1 MRLPSV
7 WQTGATS
14 KNTCPLTKESERCC
28 KLGQQMLWISKIHP
42 SNFGTCLAWNF
53 SLLSASWWSFP
64 MQQYQ
69 AWRDKKHECPCRW
82 FSQNVYD
89 MQMATSIPL
98 PHYTPVI
105 SQAHQFS
112 IFAETL
118 LESHCQDCPT
128 KQISVLNSKAQHWI
142 RSTWQCQSNP
152 WHSEAND
159 SSTDARLWPC
169 WWKTLH
175 CCREA
180 KNGGQNWNKL
190 RHNGGITIVML
201 SRKRDGISPPR
212 FSGVRNRLK
221 VLTETCLPQLTY
233 VYKIKVRFKK
243 QKHSKR
249 CRKHASFNVPTVKEV
264 FNLRKM
270 PPIPQQ
276 GSHVNPPLSINLSN
290 WFPPKKTWQYC
301 HIDFILTHIVVI
313 SRCFFLSHLFL
324 NAQVCRYRQYIYIQK
339 TLPMQRWS
347 FPSPP
352 QHLRPLLPQLGDRVL
367 DPLEGLTMI
376 YNDIRM
382 HTIQCVNYIHIW
394 CTNTMCTNIMDM

>member
-1 MRLPSV
+1 MLNLKASNSILCTLGILHDKPQAEGIVSSYVVLRNSITMRLPSV

-14 KNTCPLTKESERCC
+14 KNTCPLPKESERCC

-64 MQQYQ
+64 MEQYQ

-98 PHYTPVI
+98 FHYTPVI

-118 LESHCQDCPT
+118 FESHCQDCPT

-159 SSTDARLWPC
+159 SSTDARLWPW

-180 KNGGQNWNKL
+180 KNGGQDWNKL
-190 RHNGGITIVML
+190 RHNGGITIVVESQTWWHFTIAILRCMQQVE
-201 SRKRDGISPPR
+201 SSY
-212 FSGVRNRLK
+212 RN
-221 VLTETCLPQLTY
+221 
-233 VYKIKVRFKK
+233 
-243 QKHSKR
+243 
-249 CRKHASFNVPTVKEV
+249 
-264 FNLRKM
+264 M
-270 PPIPQQ
+270 PPAA
-276 GSHVNPPLSINLSN
+276 HVCL
-290 WFPPKKTWQYC
+290 
-301 HIDFILTHIVVI
+301 
-313 SRCFFLSHLFL
+313 
-324 NAQVCRYRQYIYIQK
+324 
-339 TLPMQRWS
+339 
-347 FPSPP
+347 
-352 QHLRPLLPQLGDRVL
+352 
-367 DPLEGLTMI
+367 
-376 YNDIRM
+376 
-382 HTIQCVNYIHIW
+382 
-394 CTNTMCTNIMDM
+394 